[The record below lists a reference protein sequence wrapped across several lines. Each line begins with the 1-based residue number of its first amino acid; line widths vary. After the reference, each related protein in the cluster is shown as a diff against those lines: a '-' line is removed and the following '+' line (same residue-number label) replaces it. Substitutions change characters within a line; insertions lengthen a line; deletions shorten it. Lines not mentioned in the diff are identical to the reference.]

1 MTMGGGAAQ
10 TPLNRLTSLRFFAAL
25 VVVVHHVTRDLTDI
39 PGVTALAT
47 MGTAGVGFFFMLS
60 GFVLTWSSREGD
72 RPAAFYRRRFARVYP
87 LHFVAMLAAIPVL
100 LFIGSGQSLL
110 SYLSNPLLLQAW
122 VPDSA
127 VYFGL
132 NSPSW
137 SLSAEALFY
146 LLFPLVIGR
155 LRMLGKRAVW
165 GLLAGLLVAMIVIAA
180 AGTLLLGAGDEARFL
195 FYVFPPYR
203 VLGFL
208 VGCCA
213 ARLLLMGVRVRV
225 PVAGAVVLL
234 GGAYAAVFVGQRLFS
249 LVGHGVEDALLAPF
263 IALLLMS
270 AAAADVDG
278 KPGPLTRSA
287 LIRLGEWSFALYL
300 THWLLLE
307 VAAFIDPGADSRA
320 LPFRVLEDGLF
331 IALAIGVS
339 AAAYYGIEKPLEKR
353 LRGARPRPETG
364 ERRASLVRESVSR

>member
-1 MTMGGGAAQ
+1 MTLGGGAGR
-10 TPLNRLTSLRFFAAL
+10 TRLNRLTSLRFFAAL
-25 VVVVHHVTRDLTDI
+25 VVVVHHVTRDLADV
-39 PGVTALAT
+39 PGLTALAT

-60 GFVLTWSSREGD
+60 GFVLTWSSRNGD
-72 RPAAFYRRRFARVYP
+72 TAGAFYRRRFARVYP
-87 LHFVAMLAAIPVL
+87 LHFVTMLASIPVL
-100 LFIGSGQSLL
+100 LLVGAGQPILG
-110 SYLSNPLLLQAW
+110 YLSNPLLLQAW

-146 LLFPLVIGR
+146 LLFPLAIGQ
-155 LRMLGKRAVW
+155 LRKLSKRSVW
-165 GLLAGLLVAMIVIAA
+165 ALMAGLLAAMILIAA
-180 AGTLLLGAGDEARFL
+180 VGTALLGEGEQTRFL

-213 ARLLLMGVRVRV
+213 ARLLLMGVRIRV
-225 PVAGAVVLL
+225 PVAASVVALAV
-234 GGAYAAVFVGQRLFS
+234 AYVAVFLGQRDAP
-249 LVGHGVEDALLAPF
+249 VGHGVEDAALAPF

-270 AAAADVDG
+270 AASADADG
-278 KPGPLTRSA
+278 KRGLLTRPS

-300 THWLLLE
+300 THWLLLQ
-307 VAAFIDPGADSRA
+307 AASFVDPGADSRA
-320 LPFRVLEDGLF
+320 LPTRVLEDGVF
-331 IALAIGVS
+331 IALAIGLS

-353 LRGARPRPETG
+353 LRGARPRPEMG
-364 ERRASLVRESVSR
+364 GRRASLRRETDFVR